1 MEVGTK
7 TFAEF
12 VEDRKTRF
20 GMVITGAGEPYEEW
34 LDGISALL
42 YQEGIV
48 KPVGESNL
56 EIAKDSYTIPSP
68 QQCFDLAYVLTDNV
82 KGPLGRTDLV
92 LFFNKDANP
101 DVGKLAIWR
110 LKFGSCMWTDDFVDN
125 HHNEFKSGHRE
136 YVTDD
141 YVEEEA

>member
-1 MEVGTK
+1 MQIGTK

-12 VEDRKTRF
+12 NEDRKTRF

-34 LDGISALL
+34 LDGINKLL
-42 YQEGIV
+42 YEENILTLT
-48 KPVGESNL
+48 P
-56 EIAKDSYTIPSP
+56 
-68 QQCFDLAYVLTDNV
+68 CFDLAYILSDNV
-82 KGPLGRTDLV
+82 KGKNGRTDLV

-125 HHNEFKSGHRE
+125 HHNEFTSGYRE